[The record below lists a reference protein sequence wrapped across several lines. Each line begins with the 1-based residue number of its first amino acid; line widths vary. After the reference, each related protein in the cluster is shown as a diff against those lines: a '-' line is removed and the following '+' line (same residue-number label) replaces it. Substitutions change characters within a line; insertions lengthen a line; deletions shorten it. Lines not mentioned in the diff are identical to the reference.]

1 VDQFGQRSEEDFGF
15 QEAVKEYPQEE
26 PRTPVPEDRS
36 LGESSIPLMSEWI
49 HQ

>member
-1 VDQFGQRSEEDFGF
+1 VR
-15 QEAVKEYPQEE
+15 EYPHEE

-36 LGESSIPLMSEWI
+36 LGESSIPLTSEWI